1 MQPTELNLRPRS
13 LVLYWSDHRES
24 EFHYI
29 WLRDNCRCPEC
40 LHPVTFERSLLTA
53 AIPREVAPD
62 EARIEADGSLY
73 VRWPGEGHESRYPA
87 QWLRGHCYSAQA
99 RAERRRRPRLWD
111 ARLADDLPAMAHSAV
126 VGSDEGLLR
135 FLEMFRDYGFT
146 LVRGVPTVP
155 GEVARFADHVAYVR
169 EIIFGRVHDVL
180 NLPDAYNVAQTA
192 IELRPHTDL
201 PSYGWPPSVQLI
213 HCLMNQAQGGES
225 IVVDGFQIAS
235 RLREEDP
242 DAFAVLTRV
251 GVQFRLYASDG
262 DTLARAPMIQLDT
275 EGELQIFRFSNQL
288 IQPLDIPG
296 EWVEPFYDAYRKLS
310 LMVLDARN
318 QVRFRLASGDMIVAH
333 GHRVMHGR
341 AAFDPSSGRRHLQD
355 AYMEFDDFLGRIRLL
370 RGKLYGEGAV
380 PGESAKRRSKRGDGR
395 TQAASAG

>member
-1 MQPTELNLRPRS
+1 MTFEANTGPVSLTQRARS
-13 LVLYWSDHRES
+13 LVLRWPDGHES
-24 EFHYI
+24 GFHYI

-40 LHPVTFERSLLTA
+40 LHPVTLERSLLTA
-53 AIPREVAPD
+53 AIPRDVAPE
-62 EARIEADGSLY
+62 EARIEPDGSLY
-73 VRWPGEGHESRYPA
+73 LRWPEDGHESRYA
-87 QWLRGHCYSAQA
+87 GQWLRGRCYSPRA
-99 RAERRRRPRLWD
+99 RAQRRRRPRLWD
-111 ARLADDLPAMAHSAV
+111 ARLADDLPAIAHAEV

-135 FLEMFRDYGFT
+135 FLETFRDYGFT
-146 LVRGVPTVP
+146 LVRGVPAVP
-155 GEVARFADHVAYVR
+155 GEVERFANHVAYVR
-169 EIIFGRVHDVL
+169 EIVFGRVHEVL

-213 HCLMNQAQGGES
+213 HCLVNEAQGGES
-225 IVVDGFQIAS
+225 IVVDGFHIAS

-242 DAFAVLTRV
+242 EAFETLTRA
-251 GVQFRLYASDG
+251 GVEFRLYAGDG

-275 EGELQIFRFSNQL
+275 EGELKTFRFSNQL

-310 LMVLDARN
+310 LMILDPDH
-318 QVRFRLASGDMIVAH
+318 QVRFRLASGDMIVTH

-341 AAFDPSSGRRHLQD
+341 AAFDPNSGRRHLQD

-370 RGKLYGEGAV
+370 REKLYGEGAV
-380 PGESAKRRSKRGDGR
+380 PGEPGKRRSKPNHE
-395 TQAASAG
+395 